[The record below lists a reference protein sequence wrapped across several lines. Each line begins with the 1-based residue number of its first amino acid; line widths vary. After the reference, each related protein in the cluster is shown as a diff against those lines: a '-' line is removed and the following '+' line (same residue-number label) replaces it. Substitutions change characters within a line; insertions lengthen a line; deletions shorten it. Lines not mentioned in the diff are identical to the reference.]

1 MLVIRPGMRL
11 QEGDLQVTCIQ
22 PEEEFPGEI
31 GNASSMVL
39 DICYQKFGML
49 CTGDVEEKGEEILL
63 EQVEKKVYSV
73 LKVAHHG
80 SKNFDQ
86 GRAFKDNPAKYF
98 ANLGWERKPIRASA

>member
-49 CTGDVEEKGEEILL
+49 CTGDVGGKKGEEILL

-80 SKNFDQ
+80 QKI
-86 GRAFKDNPAKYF
+86 RP
-98 ANLGWERKPIRASA
+98 RKSF

>member
-63 EQVEKKVYSV
+63 EQVEKKGVFGAESGTSRV
-73 LKVAHHG
+73 K
-80 SKNFDQ
+80 KFDQ